1 MSKNLRDNAFEKF
14 VNDLLHT
21 HEFNDKLRS
30 IVKGEES
37 LANSVDQILIESQLE
52 AFFIEVDEV
61 DTSEYSDTLAKLNK
75 LKKKIFGT
83 IPLNKKD
90 YNILEL
96 IILKFSEGNVRLSK
110 EILLYL
116 NELNRNY

>member
-14 VNDLLHT
+14 VNDLLRT

-61 DTSEYSDTLAKLNK
+61 GSSEYSDTLAKLNK

-110 EILLYL
+110 EILLK
-116 NELNRNY
+116 